1 MLNSVKALKVSLGT
15 MMRRKVTAEY
25 PDEHLPLQDRFMGF
39 PALTW
44 DEARDEPFC
53 TGCMVCVRYCPTQ
66 CMSAQMTDNPK
77 FADGDSHRKK
87 IIETFEI
94 NLGRCI
100 LCAICVYVCNFDA
113 IEMSFEHERSER
125 LRDANRVDLPAL
137 LEMGKAYQ
145 EESSW
150 KQSKPNAASPKEK
163 EAIAAAKAAKEAAA
177 EAEAASEAE
186 SMAPESGD
194 AGDTPEQ
201 PETQSV
207 ARPEAQQEKST

>member
-1 MLNSVKALKVSLGT
+1 

-25 PDEHLPLQDRFMGF
+25 PKEHLPLQDRYMGF

-44 DEARDEPFC
+44 DDARIEPFC

-100 LCAICVYVCNFDA
+100 LCGICVDVCNFDA
-113 IEMSFEHERSER
+113 IEMSTEHERSER

-137 LEMGKAYQ
+137 LDMGKAWQ
-145 EESSW
+145 EESGW
-150 KQSKPNAASPKEK
+150 KQSKPNAPSPKEK
-163 EAIAAAKAAKEAAA
+163 EVIAAAKAAKEAAA
-177 EAEAASEAE
+177 EAEAALEPDSSTAD
-186 SMAPESGD
+186 SGD
-194 AGDTPEQ
+194 PADTLQLPGTQPGAQEDKPE
-201 PETQSV
+201 
-207 ARPEAQQEKST
+207 